1 MINNYAAIKF
11 TRISLCTCCKV
22 WLSKKT
28 SFKSF
33 LTRHAK
39 LNFGKNLRREA
50 FCCSVTSSQ
59 TTKYIIIVDC
69 LHFILLV
76 VVEMLWC
83 CFSMNHINFML
94 TSFTIWNLSRVII
107 IGRKGYLLFKYSLNI
122 DEHVK
127 VILKVKRKMKNILI
141 DKRRRKLAFIKMS
154 QENTCKGYKIRTQNF
169 IPSLS
174 T

>member
-39 LNFGKNLRREA
+39 LNFGKNLRREV
-50 FCCSVTSSQ
+50 FCCSSVTSSQ

-69 LHFILLV
+69 LHFMLLLLLV

-83 CFSMNHINFML
+83 CFSMNHVNFLL
-94 TSFTIWNLSRVII
+94 TSFTVWNLSRVII
-107 IGRKGYLLFKYSLNI
+107 ILRKGFCLSKYSLNI
-122 DEHVK
+122 DDQVK
-127 VILKVKRKMKNILI
+127 LKR
-141 DKRRRKLAFIKMS
+141 
-154 QENTCKGYKIRTQNF
+154 
-169 IPSLS
+169 
-174 T
+174 